1 MLIYIAK
8 EDKINSDK
16 INVLPIRMLIRLN
29 IGLIVSLSTRLVLAI
44 AYKMLLMPYKALS
57 IQMME

>member
-1 MLIYIAK
+1 MLDIVPAAVMASK

-29 IGLIVSLSTRLVLAI
+29 IGLIVSLSTRLAN
-44 AYKMLLMPYKALS
+44 
-57 IQMME
+57 